1 MLSDAKRF
9 ITDNV
14 LDAGEMLLL
23 YGHARV
29 TPNRRGCSYPSVYR
43 GDSNFYH
50 HDDRDFARG
59 STYSGTISPGM
70 DTNAFYEVC
79 NQAIFYM
86 TSDQVLLANE
96 T

>member
-23 YGHARV
+23 YGHARL
-29 TPNRRGCSYPSVYR
+29 TPNRRGCSYSSVYR

-59 STYSGTISPGM
+59 STYSGTISTGVN
-70 DTNAFYEVC
+70 TNAIFMTTNQEKFYATFVQVC
-79 NQAIFYM
+79 
-86 TSDQVLLANE
+86 TSCK
-96 T
+96 